1 LCDDTVDNDGD
12 GASDCADSDCAEQLH
27 CIESEC
33 GDSEDNDADGAVDC
47 EDSDCLVGPPC
58 TFSCGPSGDGSYD
71 FHLVELSEPVL
82 SWPWPQTGTPTFYV
96 DDYLD
101 FIVKAGAYANPISPQ
116 DLNDQLQAI
125 LDNEVPI
132 QPTWSGD
139 WNGDGVVDYPPT
151 AEELADIIINGANLG
166 FLLDGLAQRELKVG
180 GVQVSSGDTFETAD
194 GEVYPGH
201 EIILA
206 LEDPYVGVFPLF
218 LHLPV
223 GDGPFPVVQALPGH
237 FETAEGFRDLHN
249 GAGYPAEGFAIATHS
264 PRAYDGYTAEDLVT
278 RTMLLNGFTMVA
290 IRIYEALL
298 VRKLLHCRPDIDP
311 TRMGLIGH
319 SGGSGTA
326 NLVVRIESSYQALV
340 TDRINQYWNWVDG
353 ILQDETALELY
364 PWNSVINDFTTVEDT
379 DVLETWYGYQVPLV
393 DSEGSPMV
401 DAGDYVYDE
410 IFSYFGYHLGV
421 PASP

>member
-1 LCDDTVDNDGD
+1 MSHVVFAAPSIRRYHLLERFARELTARGHRVTVL
-12 GASDCADSDCAEQLH
+12 CADPVDPTRTVRSWRDHE
-27 CIESEC
+27 
-33 GDSEDNDADGAVDC
+33 AV
-47 EDSDCLVGPPC
+47 
-58 TFSCGPSGDGSYD
+58 
-71 FHLVELSEPVL
+71 
-82 SWPWPQTGTPTFYV
+82 
-96 DDYLD
+96 
-101 FIVKAGAYANPISPQ
+101 
-116 DLNDQLQAI
+116 
-125 LDNEVPI
+125 
-132 QPTWSGD
+132 
-139 WNGDGVVDYPPT
+139 
-151 AEELADIIINGANLG
+151 EERHI
-166 FLLDGLAQRELKVG
+166 
-180 GVQVSSGDTFETAD
+180 
-194 GEVYPGH
+194 H
-201 EIILA
+201 
-206 LEDPYVGVFPLF
+206 
-218 LHLPV
+218 
-223 GDGPFPVVQALPGH
+223 
-237 FETAEGFRDLHN
+237 
-249 GAGYPAEGFAIATHS
+249 
-264 PRAYDGYTAEDLVT
+264 TAEDLVT